1 MPFAVIALQ
10 LLVSQGLPSL
20 GSVLGSVQEPAD
32 SSAGFITGT
41 LKYQDRNFALQVLG
55 SLLRVRTLVHQHT
68 AKHDEDRMTHFLY
81 AAARG
86 DTELIQQVGT
96 GLSQRGAAKA

>member
-1 MPFAVIALQ
+1 M
-10 LLVSQGLPSL
+10 
-20 GSVLGSVQEPAD
+20 
-32 SSAGFITGT
+32 T
-41 LKYQDRNFALQVLG
+41 LKYKDTNFALQVLG

-86 DTELIQQVGT
+86 DTELIQQVGLREGCWGIAIFSDF
-96 GLSQRGAAKA
+96 GLS

>member
-1 MPFAVIALQ
+1 M
-10 LLVSQGLPSL
+10 
-20 GSVLGSVQEPAD
+20 
-32 SSAGFITGT
+32 
-41 LKYQDRNFALQVLG
+41 YQDTDVALQVLS

-86 DTELIQQVGT
+86 DTELIQQVGNR
-96 GLSQRGAAKA
+96 LSQRGLSVSSPRCLTGASHGQVHSW